1 MLVFQDI
8 VSGKDFA
15 SDSYPMK
22 KLVDGAVLALES
34 KKIQGG
40 GDKIDTGANA
50 SAEEADE
57 GTDDQVDMK
66 INIVHAHQL
75 QHITLQKK
83 DYKVMQKQ
91 YWKLLKEAL
100 DKKKNASL
108 GFAADHK
115 APADKAEAK
124 KEVEDAVKK
133 LKGAHLDEYKMWS
146 SRFES
151 YKKNFEALQKWMK
164 ETIEDHFDSCDFY
177 LPPEAELGSSMII
190 ASKFEGEALAP
201 TFFVIVDGV
210 EEFKY

>member
-15 SDSYPMK
+15 SDSYPVK

-34 KKIQGG
+34 KKIQVG

-50 SAEEADE
+50 SKEEADE
-57 GTDDQVDMK
+57 GTDDTVATK

-75 QHITLQKK
+75 QQITLEKK
-83 DYKVMQKQ
+83 EYKVMQKQ

-100 DKKKNASL
+100 DKKKNAAL
-108 GFAADHK
+108 GFPEDYK

-124 KEVEDAVKK
+124 KAVEDAVKK
-133 LKGAHLDEYKMWS
+133 LKGAGLDEYKKWS
-146 SRFES
+146 NQFES
-151 YKKNFEALQKWMK
+151 FKKNFDALLKWAK
-164 ETIEDHFDSCDFY
+164 ETIEDHFDSCEFY

-190 ASKFEGEALAP
+190 ASKYEGEALAP
-201 TFFVIVDGV
+201 TFFVIVAGI
-210 EEFKY
+210 EECKY

>member
-8 VSGKDFA
+8 VSGKEFA

-22 KLVDGAVLALES
+22 TLLDGAVLALES
-34 KKIQGG
+34 KKIQVG

-57 GTDDQVDMK
+57 GTDDTVATK

-75 QHITLQKK
+75 QQITLQKK

-100 DKKKNASL
+100 DKKKNAAL
-108 GFAADHK
+108 GFPEDYK

-124 KEVEDAVKK
+124 KSVDDAVKK
-133 LKGAHLDEYKMWS
+133 LKGSALDEYKKWAGQ
-146 SRFES
+146 FES
-151 YKKNFEALQKWMK
+151 YKKNFEVLQKWSK
-164 ETIEDHFDSCDFY
+164 ETIEDNFDNCEFY
-177 LPPEAELGSSMII
+177 LPYEAELGSSMII
-190 ASKFEGEALAP
+190 ASMYEGEALAP
-201 TFFVIVDGV
+201 TFYIVVDGIDQC
-210 EEFKY
+210 KY